1 MSVLCGGLGV
11 GGAALDDV
19 VHHPHTRPLPP
30 ALDVLARQDAAADAA
45 DAARLARLD
54 AAAPVVATA
63 EPASDST
70 DAPRLSRALLES
82 VALHGA
88 IMVTWAN
95 AAYTDFTLN
104 WVAHVRGAGVTNYLV
119 GALDDETLATLRS
132 AGVPSFAMH
141 AGLPASDFGWGS
153 ASFHEMGRRKAALTA
168 AVTGFGF
175 DVLVSDVDT
184 AWLSNP
190 FPYLSRFPDADALVS
205 SDTLASS
212 LPPGDDRLEAWPV
225 AGAAFNIGVLFVRA
239 TRGGRAL
246 AAAWHDTLAASPPGA
261 WDQAVFNEVARGGV
275 DLESVRGDHL
285 FWCANGT
292 ALLGVLPVA
301 DYASGHTFFVQRL
314 AERGSG
320 EAAGLLAAA
329 AGGGDAARA
338 PPPPPPPHPTV
349 VHATFQFS
357 GTPGKRHRLRERRL
371 WAVDPP
377 EYYDPPGGLL
387 ALDLDLG
394 GLIHAAAVPDA
405 PLDPDLPP
413 STRLAPFEGHFALVH
428 AQLRQL
434 RAGLALAAALN
445 RTLILPRFW
454 CGADRW
460 WAPHAG
466 RLPGADHPRLPF
478 RCPADHV
485 LDLEAWAK
493 AGPGPWKPE
502 LREAGLLTHPRTPA
516 RVRGDVVRVA
526 PCDAAAHLACSTG
539 DGAPA
544 LEVQPGWVRLQRG
557 LSDRAITT
565 ALAPHAHRRVMT
577 FTDAAASLGGFE
589 GGDAVAAAAAAA
601 LASLTSIWC
610 CTAAPPHAP
619 GHVWYDPHA
628 DTVPHVDRHGRVF
641 EGEWVPLLGP

>member
-1 MSVLCGGLGV
+1 MLCIT
-11 GGAALDDV
+11 
-19 VHHPHTRPLPP
+19 PHTPSLSSP

-54 AAAPVVATA
+54 AAAATA
-63 EPASDST
+63 VAEPSVFGSSDS
-70 DAPRLSRALLES
+70 PRLSRALLES

-88 IMVTWAN
+88 VMVTWAN

-104 WVAHVRGAGVTNYLV
+104 WVAHVRGAGITNFLV
-119 GALDDETLATLRS
+119 GALDDEILARLCA

-168 AVTGFGF
+168 AVTAFGF

-205 SDTLASS
+205 SDTLAPS
-212 LPPGDDRLEAWPV
+212 LPPGDDRLEAWPT

-239 TRGGRAL
+239 TRGGRSL

-261 WDQAVFNEVARGGV
+261 WDQAVFNDIARDGV
-275 DLESVRGDHL
+275 DLESARGDNL

-314 AERGSG
+314 AERRSG
-320 EAAGLLAAA
+320 EAEGLAVAA
-329 AGGGDAARA
+329 AGGSRTTHVL
-338 PPPPPPPHPTV
+338 PPPSPHPTV

-371 WAVDPP
+371 WAVDQP

-387 ALDLDLG
+387 ALELDLG
-394 GLIHAAAVPDA
+394 GVVHAAAVPDA
-405 PLDPDLPP
+405 PLDPELPAA
-413 STRLAPFEGHFALVH
+413 TRLAPFEGHFALVH

-445 RTLILPRFW
+445 RTLILPRLW

-466 RLPGADHPRLPF
+466 RLPGAAHPRLPF

-493 AGPGPWKPE
+493 AGPGPWRPA
-502 LREAGLLTHPRTPA
+502 LREAGLLTQPRMPA

-539 DGAPA
+539 DGSPA
-544 LEVQPGWVRLQRG
+544 MEVQPGWVRLHRG
-557 LSDRAITT
+557 LSDRAIAT
-565 ALAPHAHRRVMT
+565 ALAPHAHRRVLT
-577 FTDAAASLGGFE
+577 FTDAAASFGGFE
-589 GGDAVAAAAAAA
+589 GGESVAAAAAAA
-601 LASLTSIWC
+601 MAPLTSIWC
-610 CTAAPPHAP
+610 CTAAPPHSP